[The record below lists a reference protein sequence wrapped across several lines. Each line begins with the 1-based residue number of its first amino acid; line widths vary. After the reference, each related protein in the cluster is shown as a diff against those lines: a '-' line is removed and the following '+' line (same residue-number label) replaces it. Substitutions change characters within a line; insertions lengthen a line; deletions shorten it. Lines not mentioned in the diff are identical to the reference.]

1 MEQALSP
8 PVDSVLRPH
17 SGLRGRDYTILTDWR
32 TIPVAWHVGG
42 GLVLQRSAD
51 CPLDIAVVEIPTLA
65 QLGHDPSEKG
75 SSGLNWQQVGGRSD
89 YAKLMI
95 RYGNH
100 APWYVTSVNEL
111 FLLDAEFVRATF

>member
-1 MEQALSP
+1 
-8 PVDSVLRPH
+8 
-17 SGLRGRDYTILTDWR
+17 
-32 TIPVAWHVGG
+32 
-42 GLVLQRSAD
+42 LVLQRSAD

-75 SSGLNWQQVGGRSD
+75 SSGLNWQQVGGRSN